1 MQGKRGKHMTPHGAC
16 RGPPGPPE
24 VPMRLLTLRRPTDG
38 ITADVKAVAF
48 RMTSKLRR
56 NVPRCAS
63 HGIQLQHKKVGLNLT
78 RAAP

>member
-1 MQGKRGKHMTPHGAC
+1 MQGKRGKYTTPHEAC

-24 VPMRLLTLRRPTDG
+24 ETMRHLTRRGPTDG
-38 ITADVKAVAF
+38 ITADVNAAAF
-48 RMTSKLRR
+48 RITRKLRR